1 MSETVER
8 SADENDVARLNDHRM
23 NQNAMYSLWAA
34 ICERRIRDLLEIE
47 RGTTASQYWSQ
58 RGIATDLALFLRD
71 AGITTAAPKDAVPII
86 LQIVKERAAADQVS
100 A

>member
-1 MSETVER
+1 MSETLER

-23 NQNAMYSLWAA
+23 NPNAMYDFWAA

-47 RGTTASQYWSQ
+47 RGTRASQYWSQ
-58 RGIATDLALFLRD
+58 RSIATDLALFLRD
-71 AGITTAAPKDAVPII
+71 AGITSASPREAVPII
-86 LQIVKERAAADQVS
+86 VQIVKDRAAADRIS

>member
-8 SADENDVARLNDHRM
+8 SADENDVARLNEHRM
-23 NQNAMYSLWAA
+23 NPNALFDFWAA

-47 RGTTASQYWSQ
+47 RGTAASQYWSQ
-58 RGIATDLALFLRD
+58 RGIAADLALFLRD
-71 AGITTAAPKDAVPII
+71 AGITSAEPKDAVPII
-86 LQIVKERAAADQVS
+86 LQIVKERAAADRIS